1 MLTILTLLLAAAAP
15 AAQTSSTAEA
25 TTAAPTDWQ
34 CSTGRN
40 RLRNQESRETW
51 DQIKAMKK
59 DGSAG
64 VPPEAQALL
73 NQMTEMFEKD
83 DSRYSSDTAEM
94 MREFAGG
101 KAERRTAC

>member
-1 MLTILTLLLAAAAP
+1 MLTIIAVLLSAAAP
-15 AAQTSSTAEA
+15 PAATFMIADQ
-25 TTAAPTDWQ
+25 TAAEPTDWR
-34 CSTGRN
+34 CSTERN

-51 DQIKAMKK
+51 DEIKALKR
-59 DGSAG
+59 DGGAA
-64 VPPEAQALL
+64 VPPEAQAIL

-94 MREFAGG
+94 MREFAGA